1 MNVIV
6 GKNARVTFYDCLLRK
21 SMLRIAP
28 AAAAREKLMTNLL
41 LTTSVRD
48 YVTNAKVEYCQKLKG
63 VAAALIRNCAI
74 HIKRRMTE

>member
-28 AAAAREKLMTNLL
+28 AAAREKLMTNLL

-63 VAAALIRNCAI
+63 VAAALMIRNCAI